1 MSLRRHWGAAVL
13 LSLCVGLAA
22 ADEEVAATGKAV
34 TEDATPGVIVR
45 EAHTDLKDDVYYLQ
59 ANIDYRFSRPVLEA
73 MEKGVPLTV
82 VMRIEILRERSY
94 LWSQNVASLE
104 QRYQLSFHALS
115 QQYMLRNLNSGS
127 QYTFPSFDA
136 ARTVLGTIVDLPVI
150 DSNLL
155 EDGAHYTGRLMAELD
170 VDQLPVPLRLLALVS
185 RDWQLNSE
193 WFSWSL

>member
-1 MSLRRHWGAAVL
+1 MSACLRWGAAVL

-22 ADEEVAATGKAV
+22 ADEAATGEAV
-34 TEDATPGVIVR
+34 TEEAAPGVIVR

-59 ANIDYRFSRPVLEA
+59 ANIDYRFSRPALEA

-82 VMRIEILRERSY
+82 VMRIEILRERNY
-94 LWSQNVASLE
+94 MWSQKVASLE

-150 DSNLL
+150 DGNLL
-155 EDGAHYTGRLMAELD
+155 EDGARYTGRLMAELD

-185 RDWQLNSE
+185 GDWQLNSE
-193 WFSWSL
+193 WFSWPL

>member
-1 MSLRRHWGAAVL
+1 MSACLRWGAAVL

-22 ADEEVAATGKAV
+22 ADEAATGEAV
-34 TEDATPGVIVR
+34 TEEAAPGVIVR

-59 ANIDYRFSRPVLEA
+59 ANIDYRFSRPALEA

-82 VMRIEILRERSY
+82 VMRIEILRERNY
-94 LWSQNVASLE
+94 MWSQKVASLE

-150 DSNLL
+150 DGNLL
-155 EDGAHYTGRLMAELD
+155 EDGARYTGRLMAELD
-170 VDQLPVPLRLLALVS
+170 VDQLPVPLRLLALVFG
-185 RDWQLNSE
+185 DWQLNSE
-193 WFSWSL
+193 WFSWPL

>member
-1 MSLRRHWGAAVL
+1 MSACLRWGAAVL

-22 ADEEVAATGKAV
+22 ADEAATGEAV
-34 TEDATPGVIVR
+34 TEEAAPGVIVR

-59 ANIDYRFSRPVLEA
+59 ANIDYRFSRPALEA

-82 VMRIEILRERSY
+82 VMRIEILRERNY
-94 LWSQNVASLE
+94 MWSQKVASLE

-150 DSNLL
+150 DGNLL
-155 EDGAHYTGRLMAELD
+155 EDGARYTGRLMAELD
-170 VDQLPVPLRLLALVS
+170 VDQLPTPLRLLALVS
-185 RDWQLNSE
+185 GDWQLNSE
-193 WFSWSL
+193 WFSWPL